1 MSLLDSSQ
9 IYTKEASIPVDMC
22 PSYTE
27 AANKVKN
34 MLQIHTTNGPVI
46 LPPYHQEMLS
56 KDEYCW
62 HIENYYID
70 WTYNKRAGLFDG
82 RGWL

>member
-9 IYTKEASIPVDMC
+9 IYTKEASVPICMC
-22 PSYTE
+22 LSSTE
-27 AANKVKN
+27 AMNRVKN
-34 MLQIHTTNGPVI
+34 MLQIHTTSGPVI
-46 LPPYHQEMLS
+46 LPPYHQEILS
-56 KDEYCW
+56 KDTTSWY
-62 HIENYYID
+62 IENYYID